1 MAEPSAPTHEAPPAY
16 FPGDFKSPPP
26 QGYPPPPQ
34 GYPPPQNYQPPQ
46 QNQPLITGY
55 APAPPQY
62 QSTATVVVIQP
73 TCFRDR
79 PVLVTDSNGQQVMT
93 RVEYHSGTLTW
104 LICCLVCWLTGCWCI
119 ALIPFCIDD
128 AKDVHHFTPTDN
140 RLVGIYKRL

>member
-1 MAEPSAPTHEAPPAY
+1 MYGELLVSDMRIYLRSELFVVLMVHLLPSLLLCCIHNTHTHTHTY
-16 FPGDFKSPPP
+16 THTRTHTH
-26 QGYPPPPQ
+26 
-34 GYPPPQNYQPPQ
+34 
-46 QNQPLITGY
+46 TG
-55 APAPPQY
+55 

-73 TCFRDR
+73 TCFRDS

-104 LICCLVCWLTGCWCI
+104 LICCLVCWFTGCWCI